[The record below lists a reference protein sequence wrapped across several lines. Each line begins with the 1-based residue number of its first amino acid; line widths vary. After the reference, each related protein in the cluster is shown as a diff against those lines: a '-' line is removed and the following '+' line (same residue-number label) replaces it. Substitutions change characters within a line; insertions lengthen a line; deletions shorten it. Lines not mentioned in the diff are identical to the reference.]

1 MNYHVPVL
9 LNESISG
16 LSIKPTGTYI
26 DLTFGG
32 GGHTKYILKLLEKK
46 GKLFSFDTDADSFKI
61 NYINGN
67 NNFEDGFTM
76 SVQAGESLYSS
87 PRDVA
92 DKYEQ
97 AEVGFPSSPEPLIT
111 KYAEDWEVEGDDDQR
126 LCDTVY
132 PYVPVELIDEVIRKH
147 GGIDEDA
154 IELLKGK

>member
-1 MNYHVPVL
+1 MTINQFIKKYRSVK
-9 LNESISG
+9 EYSINPDGVMKVSRN
-16 LSIKPTGTYI
+16 P
-26 DLTFGG
+26 
-32 GGHTKYILKLLEKK
+32 KLVCK
-46 GKLFSFDTDADSFKI
+46 
-61 NYINGN
+61 
-67 NNFEDGFTM
+67 DGFTM
-76 SVQAGESLYSS
+76 SVQTGQSLYSS

-132 PYVPVELIDEVIRKH
+132 PYVPVELIDEVIHKH

-154 IELLKGK
+154 IELLKGE

>member
-1 MNYHVPVL
+1 M
-9 LNESISG
+9 
-16 LSIKPTGTYI
+16 T
-26 DLTFGG
+26 
-32 GGHTKYILKLLEKK
+32 
-46 GKLFSFDTDADSFKI
+46 I
-61 NYINGN
+61 NQYINKYRSVKEYSIHPEGVMKVSRN
-67 NNFEDGFTM
+67 PKLVCKDGFTM
-76 SVQAGESLYSS
+76 SVQAGQSLYSS

-97 AEVGFPSSPEPLIT
+97 AEVGFPSSPEPLIV

>member
-1 MNYHVPVL
+1 M
-9 LNESISG
+9 
-16 LSIKPTGTYI
+16 T
-26 DLTFGG
+26 
-32 GGHTKYILKLLEKK
+32 
-46 GKLFSFDTDADSFKI
+46 I
-61 NYINGN
+61 NQYINKYRSVKEYSINPEGVMKVSRN
-67 NNFEDGFTM
+67 PKLVCKDGFTM

-132 PYVPVELIDEVIRKH
+132 PYVPVELIDEVIHKH

-154 IELLKGK
+154 IELLKG

>member
-1 MNYHVPVL
+1 MTINQFIKKYRFIK
-9 LNESISG
+9 EYSISPDG
-16 LSIKPTGTYI
+16 VMKVSRNP
-26 DLTFGG
+26 
-32 GGHTKYILKLLEKK
+32 KLVCK
-46 GKLFSFDTDADSFKI
+46 
-61 NYINGN
+61 
-67 NNFEDGFTM
+67 DGFTM

-97 AEVGFPSSPEPLIT
+97 AEVGFPSSPEPLIV
-111 KYAEDWEVEGDDDQR
+111 KYAEDWEVEGDDDQH

-132 PYVPVELIDEVIRKH
+132 PYVPVELIDEVIHKH

>member
-1 MNYHVPVL
+1 M
-9 LNESISG
+9 
-16 LSIKPTGTYI
+16 
-26 DLTFGG
+26 
-32 GGHTKYILKLLEKK
+32 
-46 GKLFSFDTDADSFKI
+46 KI
-61 NYINGN
+61 NEFIKKYRSVKEYSINPEGVMKVSRN
-67 NNFEDGFTM
+67 PKLVCKDGFTM
-76 SVQAGESLYSS
+76 SVQAGQSLYSS

-132 PYVPVELIDEVIRKH
+132 PYVPVELIDEVIHKH

-154 IELLKGK
+154 IELLKG

>member
-1 MNYHVPVL
+1 MTINQFIKKYRSVK
-9 LNESISG
+9 EYSISPEG
-16 LSIKPTGTYI
+16 VMKVSRNP
-26 DLTFGG
+26 
-32 GGHTKYILKLLEKK
+32 KLVCK
-46 GKLFSFDTDADSFKI
+46 
-61 NYINGN
+61 
-67 NNFEDGFTM
+67 DGFTM

-132 PYVPVELIDEVIRKH
+132 PYVPVELIDEVIHKH

-154 IELLKGK
+154 IELLKGE